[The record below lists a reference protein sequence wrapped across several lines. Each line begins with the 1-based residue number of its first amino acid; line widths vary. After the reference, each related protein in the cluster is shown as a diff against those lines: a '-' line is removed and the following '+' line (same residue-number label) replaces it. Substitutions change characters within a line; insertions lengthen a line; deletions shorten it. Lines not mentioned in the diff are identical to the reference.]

1 MNVKIKKLGNGI
13 TNVIINDPKTYN
25 SLSFKT
31 LRDLLKTFI
40 KLDKDNST
48 RVIILEG
55 SGKGFSAGHN
65 LKEVGGIKNRLN
77 HLKLF
82 NLCSKLMM
90 KIVEGKKPV
99 IAKVHGAAYAAGC
112 QLAASCDLAYS
123 TTTATFA
130 TPGVNIGLFCST
142 PMVAVSRKVTR
153 KIMMKM
159 LLTGEPINAKYAKD
173 IGLINDC
180 YSIKKLNSEVLK
192 IAKTISSKSNLTIKI
207 GKQAFYKQLEMPLED
222 AYKFT
227 SKMMTLNMASQDAK
241 EGISAFLQKRK
252 PNWKNK

>member
-1 MNVKIKKLGNGI
+1 
-13 TNVIINDPKTYN
+13 
-25 SLSFKT
+25 
-31 LRDLLKTFI
+31 
-40 KLDKDNST
+40 
-48 RVIILEG
+48 
-55 SGKGFSAGHN
+55 
-65 LKEVGGIKNRLN
+65 
-77 HLKLF
+77 
-82 NLCSKLMM
+82 MM

-180 YSIKKLNSEVLK
+180 YSSKKLNSEVLK
-192 IAKTISSKSNLTIKI
+192 IAKNISSKSNLTIKI
-207 GKQAFYKQLEMPLED
+207 GKQAVYNQLEMPLGD

-227 SKMMTLNMASQDAK
+227 SKMMTVNMASQDAK

>member
-1 MNVKIKKLGNGI
+1 MNILVKNLSSGI
-13 TNVIINDPKTYN
+13 SIVQINDPKTYN

-31 LRDLLKTFI
+31 LNDLIKVLK
-40 KLDKDNST
+40 KLDQDKKT
-48 RVIILEG
+48 KVIIIEG
-55 SGKGFSAGHN
+55 AGKGFSAGHN
-65 LKEVGGIKNRLN
+65 LKEVKSLKVRNKYQ
-77 HLKLF
+77 KLF
-82 NLCSKLMM
+82 NLCSKLMLQ
-90 KIVEGKKPV
+90 IVEGKKPV

-180 YSIKKLNSEVLK
+180 FSSKKLNSEVLK

-207 GKQAFYKQLEMPLED
+207 GKQAFYKQLEMPLGN